1 MRQLLSMNCFI
12 NQYRSMEEKMSRY
25 LGNKN
30 TKEVH
35 DTLNEKEQCQLKE
48 IKEDH
53 KKWFDLLSVAHS
65 EGFDNCAW
73 CIGNSKR

>member
-1 MRQLLSMNCFI
+1 
-12 NQYRSMEEKMSRY
+12 MSRY

-30 TKEVH
+30 TMEVH
-35 DTLNEKEQCQLKE
+35 DRHNEKEQCQLDE
-48 IKEDH
+48 IKQDH
-53 KKWFDLLSVAHS
+53 KKNFDSLSEAHS

>member
-1 MRQLLSMNCFI
+1 M
-12 NQYRSMEEKMSRY
+12 KY

-35 DTLNEKEQCQLKE
+35 DTTNEMEQCQLRE
-48 IKEDH
+48 IRTEH
-53 KKWFDLLSVAHS
+53 KVWFDSLNQAHVN
-65 EGFDNCAW
+65 GFDNCAW

>member
-1 MRQLLSMNCFI
+1 MKQF
-12 NQYRSMEEKMSRY
+12 

-35 DTLNEKEQCQLKE
+35 NTSNEKEQCQLEE

-53 KKWFDLLSVAHS
+53 KEWFDYLSTAHNNDY
-65 EGFDNCAW
+65 DNCAW